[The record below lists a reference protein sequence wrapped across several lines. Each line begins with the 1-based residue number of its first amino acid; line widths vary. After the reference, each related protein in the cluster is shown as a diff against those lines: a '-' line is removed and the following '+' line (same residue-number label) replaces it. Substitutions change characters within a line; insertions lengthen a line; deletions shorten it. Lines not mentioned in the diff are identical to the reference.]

1 VPQGKVVQLD
11 PFKPTLKAPEAK
23 RLKLECDDLISSFAF
38 NFKSRRYN
46 KAAVVGDTV
55 GDPFKV
61 GLCGLTLSN
70 PR

>member
-1 VPQGKVVQLD
+1 
-11 PFKPTLKAPEAK
+11 LKAPEAK